1 MFMKNLK
8 YIIGLFSVASI
19 FLVSCEKEYDAPEL
33 KVVPTGN
40 VVSIADLRAMH
51 VPGTT
56 VEINEDLSVFGI
68 ITADESTG
76 NLYKESY
83 IEDATGGINLRFI
96 SSTGLYIGDSVR
108 VYLKGSKLLRYNQM
122 MQVDSLHPDNNIVK
136 IGTLQDRTPQVV
148 SVNDILFNLEDFQGE
163 LVQLNSVRFIE
174 GGQGKMY
181 ADAENLESVT
191 RVLQDINGNQ
201 IDVRTSG
208 YANFASDTI
217 PSGVGTFIGVMAQYN
232 SGAQLLVR
240 NPNEL
245 NMNGDAP
252 LVKDFND
259 QSLTSGGW
267 TTQHLVGPSYTA
279 WGIFAATNSA
289 AKITCYNSATAM
301 GEVSESWLISPA
313 IDLSNSATPNFNFRN
328 VVRYG
333 TTPQLQVMVS
343 TNYDGTS
350 NPNTATWTDLTSLAT
365 WDTDISSWNTWT
377 SSGDLNLTPYIS
389 SATYVAFKHVGVN
402 TSGVGTWEVD
412 DITIIK

>member
-1 MFMKNLK
+1 MKKHNIL
-8 YIIGLFSVASI
+8 LSLLSMTSI
-19 FLVSCEKEYDAPEL
+19 FFMSCEKEFDAPEL
-33 KVVPTGN
+33 KTVPTGN
-40 VVSIADLRAMH
+40 IVTISELRNMH
-51 VPGTT
+51 VPGNT
-56 VEINEDLSVFGI
+56 VELESDISVFGV

-83 IEDATGGINLRFI
+83 IEDETGGINLRFI
-96 SSTGLYIGDSVR
+96 SNTGLYIGDSVR

-136 IGTLQDRTPQVV
+136 ISTLKNRTPKVV
-148 SVNDILFNLEDFQGE
+148 AINDILYNLEDFQGE

-181 ADAENLESVT
+181 ADAANLQSVT
-191 RVLQDINGNQ
+191 RVLQDVNGNQ

-217 PSGVGTFIGVMAQYN
+217 PSGVGTFIGIMAQYN
-232 SGAQLLVR
+232 SGAQLIIR

-252 LVKDFND
+252 VIKDFND

-267 TTQHLVGPSYTA
+267 TTQHISGPSYTA
-279 WGIFAATNSA
+279 WGIYAATNSA
-289 AKITCYNSATAM
+289 AKISCYNSATSM
-301 GEVSESWLISPA
+301 GEASESWLISPVL
-313 IDLSNSATPNFNFRN
+313 DLSNSATPSVSFRN

-333 TTPQLQVMVS
+333 TIPQLQVMVS
-343 TNYDGTS
+343 TDYDGVS
-350 NPNTATWTDLTSLAT
+350 NPNTATWTDLTSLAV

-377 SSGDLNLTPYIS
+377 SSGDLDLTSYIS
-389 SATYVAFKHVGVN
+389 PTTYVAFKHVGIN
-402 TSGVGTWEVD
+402 ASGVGTWEID
-412 DITIIK
+412 DISIIK